1 MSCNYRPEDDNTWGI
16 TFMLIALIFM
26 VSMQS
31 CGDKDKQDHLHEDIL
46 RLERKIDALSQERK
60 QPHAQTDKEGK

>member
-1 MSCNYRPEDDNTWGI
+1 
-16 TFMLIALIFM
+16 MLIALIFM